1 MYSKWDNII
10 HNIIG
15 NKSDINILS
24 SHKIGIWVDIKY
36 YDLYGKNW

>member
-15 NKSDINILS
+15 NKCDINILS
-24 SHKIGIWVDIKY
+24 SHKIGI
-36 YDLYGKNW
+36 